1 MCRSRQ
7 LRTNQPTGDL
17 LTHSESLGSRSPDH
31 RGIIRSQILEQASHL
46 RLTFVVNQRVGG
58 REQRAS
64 RSSRGEPVAS
74 SESSEKREEVGLHM
88 SSGEERG
95 DLVDR
100 VGGLTWRSNRVVQRN
115 VSRGG
120 LWPSTLVF
128 FAHLFPD
135 EGLLD
140 SGQVLERSQD
150 QIRPFVASN
159 VFREPAELF
168 SENQQDLVFIIELI
182 LEERDQFFPRPLGSK
197 SQSDRAQSSDGS
209 ESEVN
214 VVGFELV
221 HEQMDRVEGIV
232 VISSGRG
239 VGAGRTGLL
248 SVLLNAFH
256 FGHVLVE
263 VRSGCVRCN
272 AVI

>member
-115 VSRGG
+115 VSRGS
-120 LWPSTLVF
+120 LWPSTLLYVLTF
-128 FAHLFPD
+128 SLTRVSSTAAKFSRGPKIKYAHSLP
-135 EGLLD
+135 
-140 SGQVLERSQD
+140 
-150 QIRPFVASN
+150 PTY
-159 VFREPAELF
+159 
-168 SENQQDLVFIIELI
+168 SEN
-182 LEERDQFFPRPLGSK
+182 PP
-197 SQSDRAQSSDGS
+197 SSS
-209 ESEVN
+209 ARTN
-214 VVGFELV
+214 KT
-221 HEQMDRVEGIV
+221 
-232 VISSGRG
+232 SS
-239 VGAGRTGLL
+239 
-248 SVLLNAFH
+248 S
-256 FGHVLVE
+256 
-263 VRSGCVRCN
+263 SSS
-272 AVI
+272 